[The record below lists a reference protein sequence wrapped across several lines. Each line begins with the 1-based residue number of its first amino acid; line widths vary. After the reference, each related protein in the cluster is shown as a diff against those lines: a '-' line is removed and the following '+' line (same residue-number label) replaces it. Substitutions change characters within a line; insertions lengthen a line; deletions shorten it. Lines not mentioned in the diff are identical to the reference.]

1 MNWKTQFDARD
12 RIQSH
17 PGNPIK
23 QLYTGSYN
31 DRGQVELMEDGT
43 ENLYDFIQSFAE
55 STDIH
60 AILRRFENG
69 EADVL
74 EKVQGFYGDITEM
87 PHTYAEALQRIADSE
102 KVFMSLPVEVRAKF
116 GHSFSEFLASSQ
128 DADFL
133 DRLGVKP
140 SVQTEP
146 VPSAP
151 VVTDPVPPAPVVS
164 EPVQE
169 VKK

>member
-1 MNWKTQFDARD
+1 MKIENAFKTQYDARD
-12 RIQSH
+12 RISTE

-23 QLYTGSYN
+23 QLFSGCYN
-31 DRGQVELMEDGT
+31 ERGQVELKEDGT
-43 ENLYDFIQSFAE
+43 EDLYAYIQSFAE

-60 AILRRFENG
+60 SILKRYENG
-69 EADVL
+69 EVDVL
-74 EKVQGFYGDITEM
+74 EKVQGFYADITEM

-116 GHSFSEFLASSQ
+116 GHSFTEFLAASQ

-140 SVQTEP
+140 VEQP
-146 VPSAP
+146 
-151 VVTDPVPPAPVVS
+151 VS
-164 EPVQE
+164 EPVAPDTVVEPVKE
-169 VKK
+169 VVPE